1 MIRPI
6 SNVYLTV
13 NGQHIN
19 VGKVVCECDE
29 GRWFN
34 NPQERITN
42 TEWEERKKNFEIGDQ
57 RIGDLV
63 FHRAGEFKNNIALQP
78 IEGKWI
84 KELVNMGYN
93 VTEKLV
99 YEVKE

>member
-6 SNVYLTV
+6 SDVHLIV
-13 NGQHIN
+13 NGQSIV

-29 GRWFN
+29 GKWFN
-34 NPQERITN
+34 NPYERITN
-42 TEWEERKKNFEIGDQ
+42 TEWERRKKNFEIGDQ
-57 RIGDLV
+57 RIGDLCYHSV
-63 FHRAGEFKNNIALQP
+63 GEFKNNVALKP
-78 IEGKWI
+78 IEEKWI

-99 YEVKE
+99 YEVKV